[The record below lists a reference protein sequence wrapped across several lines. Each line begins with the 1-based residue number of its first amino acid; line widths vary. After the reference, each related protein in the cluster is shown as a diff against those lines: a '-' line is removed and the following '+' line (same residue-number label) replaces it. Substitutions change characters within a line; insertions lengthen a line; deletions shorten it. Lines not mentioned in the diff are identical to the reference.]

1 MDFLS
6 QLVYPISLA
15 CVIPRV
21 ESTFFINIKK
31 TFRYCLYFY
40 NKKIK
45 LCEIDQI

>member
-21 ESTFFINIKK
+21 ESTFFINIK
-31 TFRYCLYFY
+31 
-40 NKKIK
+40 NKHSGIVYIFIIK
-45 LCEIDQI
+45 KLNCVK